1 MKQIIQSKN
10 VYYEE
15 KFQPLQLVIDDG
27 RITEIL
33 PYGTLE
39 ATDDYGDN
47 WVLPGLVDIHNH
59 GYYGTEANSATVEG
73 LREWA
78 RYMPQEGVTGFLVT
92 VSAETDEKTMFK
104 GMHNIAKVIR
114 EEPEGARI
122 LGVHSEGPFI
132 SESHAG
138 AQKIEYMVI
147 PTVETIKK
155 YQQECDGHLVL
166 VMLAPEM
173 LEDMSVIDYCRDNGI
188 KVTIGHTGA
197 TFEQCAEALKHGA
210 GSFTHTFNAM
220 TPLNHRKPG
229 AAGAA
234 MYFRD
239 AYAELIGDGVHV
251 SYVAAN
257 ILAHFKG
264 KDRLISVTD
273 SLQLKGFPVGK
284 YDEGGYTVYVT
295 EEEVCRLA
303 DGGLCGST
311 NMLNHILA
319 KEITKAGIDP
329 VTAINSCTCNPLNFL
344 GIGDHKGYIKE
355 GYDADICVLDENFD
369 AVQTYVMGTKMLKG

>member
-1 MKQIIQSKN
+1 MKQVIQSKN

-15 KFQPLQLVIDDG
+15 KLQPLQLVLDG
-27 RITEIL
+27 EKITEIL
-33 PYGTLE
+33 PYGTLK
-39 ATDDYGDN
+39 TDDDYGDN
-47 WVLPGLVDIHNH
+47 WILPGLVDIHNH
-59 GYYGTEANSATVEG
+59 GYHGTEANSATVEG
-73 LREWA
+73 LREWV
-78 RYMPQEGVTGFLVT
+78 RYMPEEGVTGFLVT
-92 VSAETDEKTMFK
+92 VSAETNEETMFK
-104 GMHNIAKVIR
+104 SMHNIAEVIN
-114 EEPEGARI
+114 EDPEGAHI

-138 AQKIEYMVI
+138 AQKVEYMVI
-147 PTVETIKK
+147 PTVEKIKE
-155 YQQECDGHLVL
+155 YQKHCEGNLVL

-173 LEDMSVIDYCRDNGI
+173 LEDLSVIDYCHENGI
-188 KVTIGHTGA
+188 RVTIGHTGA

-210 GSFTHTFNAM
+210 SSFTHTFNAM

-251 SYVAAN
+251 SYPAAN
-257 ILAHFKG
+257 ILGHFKG

-273 SLQLKGFPVGK
+273 SLQLKGFPVGR
-284 YDEGGYTVYVT
+284 YEEGGYVVYVT
-295 EEEVCRLA
+295 DEEVCRLEN
-303 DGGLCGST
+303 GGLCGST
-311 NMLNHILA
+311 NMLNHILC
-319 KEITKAGIDP
+319 KEITKAEIDP

-344 GIGDHKGYIKE
+344 GLGDHKGYIRE

-369 AVQTYVMGTKMLKG
+369 AVQTYVMGRKMLKV